1 MTTKKEPPLLNATVD
16 WVSNHLLHQIDRITG
31 KSSSPLSSLE
41 QIFMMNISLASNY
54 PSLPRIILSSIKK
67 NKNTLTGSLTKKLI
81 HNYKARLYRLFAK
94 AIENNELPS
103 HLDVNTATTIFIGT
117 IQGLIIQSL
126 ILNDPELL
134 SREASNA
141 FEHTIT
147 GFLTKN
153 SNTKALSRVLTHEET
168 AYINRMHRKQ

>member
-1 MTTKKEPPLLNATVD
+1 MTTKKEPPLLGATVD
-16 WVSNHLLHQIDRITG
+16 WVSNYLLYQIDKITC

-41 QIFMMNISLASNY
+41 QIFMMNISLASSY
-54 PSLPRIILSSIKK
+54 PSLPRTILSSINK
-67 NKNTLTGSLTKKLI
+67 KNTLTGRLTKTLI
-81 HNYKARLYRLFAK
+81 YNYKSKLNRLFVK
-94 AIENNELPS
+94 AIKKNELPS
-103 HLDVNTATTIFIGT
+103 HLDADTATTIFIGT